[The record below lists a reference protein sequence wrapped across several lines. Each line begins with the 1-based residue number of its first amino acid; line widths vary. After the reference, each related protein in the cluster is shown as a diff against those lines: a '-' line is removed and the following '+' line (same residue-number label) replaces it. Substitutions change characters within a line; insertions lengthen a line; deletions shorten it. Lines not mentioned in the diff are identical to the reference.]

1 MSALSQGKM
10 LKKINSQRVLTSMAT
25 RRSKENFGLT
35 QRIWYN
41 LFSTFFPMIFIL
53 NNIFKYILMSKIKKK
68 WYRKRV
74 WIFCFNNFMILS
86 QQF

>member
-41 LFSTFFPMIFIL
+41 LFSTFFPMVFIL
-53 NNIFKYILMSKIKKK
+53 SPVYKYILMSKIKKK
-68 WYRKRV
+68 WHIKIV
-74 WIFCFNNFMILS
+74 WIFLL
-86 QQF
+86 

>member
-68 WYRKRV
+68 WHIKIV
-74 WIFCFNNFMILS
+74 WFFLL
-86 QQF
+86 